1 LIHTPEQN
9 EILYSEN
16 DFLYVLAR
24 AGTGKTTTLA
34 QYTRL
39 RKKSSFLYIVYN
51 SSIREEAIN
60 KFPAYVNVQTI
71 HSLAYSFIGKKYKDK
86 LTFNLKVEDIFNN
99 SPFFKDLKL
108 NDEEVYKKAYTIV
121 QIING
126 FCNSSLNSISEID
139 HLHHYKEIAIDYWN
153 RMIDINNKS
162 VCITHDGYLK
172 VYHLSKPKLDYDY
185 ILIDESQDSNEVML
199 DIVYAQDSKK
209 IFVGDEHQRIY
220 SFRGA
225 VNVFNEEKYF
235 KVNSDYRRLSLTE
248 SFRFGQD
255 IADIANTLLSLYK
268 NEDVLLNG
276 TDKDS
281 FIGTLDRTIQ
291 YTSISR
297 TNSKLFDLAVDH
309 VRRGRTIH
317 IVGGA
322 DFIFN
327 QITDAYH
334 LYKGERDKIKSEYLK
349 TFKNY
354 KSFKGMATSLKVPEY
369 VFLIK
374 VIEKYGNTLDET
386 FRLIKRGLTSI
397 RTADRILSTA
407 HKSKGLEFLSVKL
420 EDDFISLYDDNGILI
435 PPNRVDP
442 EEINILYVAL
452 TRATDELELN
462 KDLQKLIFSQ

>member
-1 LIHTPEQN
+1 LRLTLEQN
-9 EILYSEN
+9 EFLFSEN

-39 RKKSSFLYIVYN
+39 RKKASFLYIVYN
-51 SSIREEAIN
+51 SSIREEALD
-60 KFPAYVNVQTI
+60 KFPAYVNIQTI
-71 HSLAYSFIGKKYKDK
+71 HSLAYSSVGKKYKEK
-86 LTFNLKVEDIFNN
+86 LTFNLKVEDIFKN
-99 SPFFKDLKL
+99 SPFFKELDLT
-108 NDEEVYKKAYTIV
+108 DETVYKKAYTIV

-126 FCNSSLNSISEID
+126 FCNSSLKSISEIENIN
-139 HLHHYKEIAIDYWN
+139 HYKEIAIDYWN

-162 VCITHDGYLK
+162 VFITHDGYLK

-199 DIVYAQDSKK
+199 DIVYSQSSKK

-225 VNVFNEEKYF
+225 INVFNEDKYF
-235 KVNSDYRRLSLTE
+235 DVRSDYKRLSLTE
-248 SFRFGQD
+248 SFRFGQE
-255 IADIANTLLSLYK
+255 IADIASTLLSKYK
-268 NEDVLLNG
+268 NEDVLLKG
-276 TDKDS
+276 TDKPS
-281 FIGTLDRTIQ
+281 FIGKLDTSVQ

-297 TNSKLFDLAVDH
+297 TNARLFDLAVDN
-309 VRRGRTIH
+309 VRSGRSIH

-327 QITDAYH
+327 QITDAYY
-334 LYKGERDKIKSEYLK
+334 LYKGDRDKIKSEYLK

-354 KSFKGMATSLKVPEY
+354 NSFKGMATSLKVPEY

-374 VIEKYGNTLDET
+374 VIDKYGDNLEDT
-386 FRLIKRGLTSI
+386 FKLIKRGLTSI
-397 RTADRILSTA
+397 RKADRILSTA

-420 EDDFISLYDDNGILI
+420 ENDFVSLYDDNGMLI
-435 PPNRVDP
+435 NPDLINS

-462 KDLQKLIFSQ
+462 KDLQKLVFS

>member
-1 LIHTPEQN
+1 MILTLEQN

-39 RKKSSFLYIVYN
+39 RKKASFLYIVYN
-51 SSIREEAIN
+51 SSIREEALD
-60 KFPAYVNVQTI
+60 KFPAYVNIQTI
-71 HSLAYSFIGKKYKDK
+71 HSLAYSYTGKQYKDK

-99 SPFFKDLKL
+99 SPFFKDLDL
-108 NDEEVYKKAYTIV
+108 TDEDVYKKAYTIV

-126 FCNSSLNSISEID
+126 FCNSSLKSIKDID
-139 HLHHYKEIAIDYWN
+139 HMEHYKEVALDYWE
-153 RMIDINNKS
+153 RMIDLKNLS

-172 VYHLSKPKLDYDY
+172 VYHLSTPKLDYEY
-185 ILIDESQDSNEVML
+185 ILVDESQDSNEVML
-199 DIVYAQDSKK
+199 DIVYAQKSKK

-225 VNVFNEEKYF
+225 INVFTETKYF
-235 KVNSDYRRLSLTE
+235 DGSSDYKRLSLSE

-255 IADIANTLLSLYK
+255 IADIASTLLSRYK
-268 NEDVLLNG
+268 NEELLLTG
-276 TDKDS
+276 IDKPS
-281 FIGTLDRTIQ
+281 FIGTLDTSVQ

-297 TNSKLFDLAVDH
+297 TNSRLFDLAVEH
-309 VRRGRTIH
+309 VRNGKSIH

-327 QITDAYH
+327 QVTDAYH
-334 LYKGERDKIKSEYLK
+334 LFKGEKDKIKSEYLK
-349 TFKNY
+349 TFRNY

-374 VIEKYGNTLDET
+374 VIDKYGEQLEET

-397 RTADRILSTA
+397 RNADVILSTA

-420 EDDFISLYDDNGILI
+420 ENDFVSLYDDNGILI
-435 PPNRVDP
+435 PPERVDS

-462 KDLQKLIFSQ
+462 NDLKMLIFS